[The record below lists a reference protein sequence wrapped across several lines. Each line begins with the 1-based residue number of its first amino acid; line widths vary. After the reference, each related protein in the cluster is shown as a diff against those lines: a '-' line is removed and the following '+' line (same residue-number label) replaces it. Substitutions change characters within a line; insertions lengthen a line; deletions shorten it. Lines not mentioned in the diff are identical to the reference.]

1 MLIIGKYIEPLWR
14 HNYMKDKDQ
23 DIDNVIHRE
32 IIKNNLFVDKIL
44 EKANIVHKDNLEKV
58 EPLKEVELSI
68 VVFTPSE
75 IETITKIL
83 YSIKDNIDENTF
95 TLLMN
100 KLTN

>member
-1 MLIIGKYIEPLWR
+1 
-14 HNYMKDKDQ
+14 MKDKDQ